1 MPSIQL
7 DLKVPKSLS
16 AAVEERIRDAIVNAE
31 LAFGQALPEDGVGL
45 AMGVSRTPMREA
57 LTRLQA
63 QGLVVIVPKKGTF
76 VFDPSPDDVD
86 QLAAFRLM
94 LESEA
99 VRLSL
104 AVAPE
109 AALAG
114 LRAAHAAM
122 EQARR
127 AGDGRAYAR
136 ADTVFHASFLGQCGN
151 GYLAKAYESIAWQV
165 AALRAHL
172 SVPRLHEQDTS
183 FSEHAAM
190 IGHFAAGEAEALL
203 AILSRHFLRSAAVYR
218 EAIRVR
224 AG

>member
-1 MPSIQL
+1 
-7 DLKVPKSLS
+7 
-16 AAVEERIRDAIVNAE
+16 
-31 LAFGQALPEDGVGL
+31 
-45 AMGVSRTPMREA
+45 MREA

-86 QLAAFRLM
+86 QLAGFRLM

-104 AVAPE
+104 AGAPA

-114 LRAAHAAM
+114 LRTAHAAM
-122 EQARR
+122 LEARR
-127 AGDGRAYAR
+127 SGDARAYAR
-136 ADTVFHASFLGQCGN
+136 ADTAFHASFFKECGN

-165 AALRAHL
+165 AALRAQL
-172 SVPRLHEQDTS
+172 SVPRSHEQETS

-190 IGHFAAGEAEALL
+190 IGHFEAGEADGLL
-203 AILSRHFLRSAAVYR
+203 EILARHILRSATVYR
-218 EAIRVR
+218 EAIR
-224 AG
+224 ALSK

>member
-1 MPSIQL
+1 MPIQL
-7 DLKVPKSLS
+7 DLAVPKSLS

-86 QLAAFRLM
+86 QLAGFRLM

-104 AVAPE
+104 AGAPA

-114 LRAAHAAM
+114 LRTAHAAM
-122 EQARR
+122 LEARR
-127 AGDGRAYAR
+127 SGDARAYAR
-136 ADTVFHASFLGQCGN
+136 ADTAFHASFFKECGN

-165 AALRAHL
+165 AALRAQL
-172 SVPRLHEQDTS
+172 SVPRSHEQETS

-190 IGHFAAGEAEALL
+190 IGHFEAGEADGLL
-203 AILSRHFLRSAAVYR
+203 EILARHILRSATVYR
-218 EAIRVR
+218 EAIR
-224 AG
+224 ALSK